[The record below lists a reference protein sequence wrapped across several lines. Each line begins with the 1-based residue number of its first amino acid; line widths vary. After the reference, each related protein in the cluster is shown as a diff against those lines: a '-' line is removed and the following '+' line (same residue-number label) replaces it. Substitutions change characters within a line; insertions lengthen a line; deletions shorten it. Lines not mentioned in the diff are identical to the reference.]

1 MYTVLFIVDFS
12 LVFALVEDKDML
24 SKERFLGPK
33 ILETVLCI
41 TPFLLLLLL
50 NTADDDDIKHHGDF
64 KWLCGTMTVQ
74 LFDAIDM
81 IDIVLSEKGKGS
93 EISKVYGVLMIGIAC
108 ASLLLSAWQ
117 LIQLVNR
124 KSTGAFGIGEN
135 ILLFLMIMINVAS
148 LTLRVIVLVEY
159 GTNETIFIAKNVIS
173 IFTLMREM
181 CCSTGHSYQVL
192 RT

>member
-1 MYTVLFIVDFS
+1 
-12 LVFALVEDKDML
+12 ML

-50 NTADDDDIKHHGDF
+50 NSADDDDIKHHGDF

-93 EISKVYGVLMIGIAC
+93 EIPKI
-108 ASLLLSAWQ
+108 
-117 LIQLVNR
+117 
-124 KSTGAFGIGEN
+124 
-135 ILLFLMIMINVAS
+135 
-148 LTLRVIVLVEY
+148 
-159 GTNETIFIAKNVIS
+159 
-173 IFTLMREM
+173 
-181 CCSTGHSYQVL
+181 
-192 RT
+192 